1 MKEEYGYEWEEVLN
15 TLFKN
20 VELSVD
26 KVMTHIAAVEMAR
39 KKIIRN
45 RKRRNMKEA
54 GFSMTGETTLL
65 DDKFKCSSL
74 MESYRNRRNGESYFC
89 TIDAAFFYM
98 LSPTRGHER

>member
-74 MESYRNRRNGESYFC
+74 MESYRNRRNGESLFL
-89 TIDAAFFYM
+89 DASSHLYM
-98 LSPTRGHER
+98 RVCPSVR